1 VDYLRLMLFDA
12 ATEQGRHALERL
24 ETAYAAWLTTVTPDG
39 QPQSMPI
46 WFTWDPESGDGGE
59 IVVYGDHRAKR
70 NRNLEANPRVSFH
83 VADRDRGEDFVTVEG
98 TARIDPGYPPVGENA
113 RYLAKYGETID
124 RHYGGPAQFGQT
136 YSMPI
141 RITPTRGRSA
151 GG

>member
-1 VDYLRLMLFDA
+1 VIVIFDPA
-12 ATEQGRHALERL
+12 DPTGKHALEL
-24 ETAYAAWLTTVTPDG
+24 LDGSFAAWLTTVNPSG

-46 WFTWDPESGDGGE
+46 WFTWDGEE

-83 VADRDRGEDFVTVEG
+83 ISGKSDGEDFVTVEG
-98 TARIDPGYPPVGENA
+98 TARIDPDFPPVGDNA
-113 RYLAKYGETID
+113 RYMAKYGDTIE

-141 RITPTRGRSA
+141 RITPTRGRAA
-151 GG
+151 GA

>member
-1 VDYLRLMLFDA
+1 VIFDPA
-12 ATEQGRHALERL
+12 DPNGKHGLDLLEQSF
-24 ETAYAAWLTTVTPDG
+24 AAWLTTVNPAG

-46 WFTWDPESGDGGE
+46 WFTWDGSE

-83 VADRDRGEDFVTVEG
+83 ISGTSDGEDFVTVEG
-98 TARIDPGYPPVGENA
+98 TARIDPDFPPVGDNP
-113 RYLAKYGETID
+113 RYMAKYGETIE

-141 RITPTRGRSA
+141 RITPTRGRAA
-151 GG
+151 G

>member
-1 VDYLRLMLFDA
+1 VIFDPDEKDGA
-12 ATEQGRHALERL
+12 HALELL
-24 ETAYAAWLTTVTPDG
+24 ERSFAAWLTTVNPTG

-46 WFTWDPESGDGGE
+46 WFTWDPAVGDTGE

-83 VADRDRGEDFVTVEG
+83 ISGRSDGEDFVTVEG
-98 TARIDPGYPPVGENA
+98 TARIDPDFPPVGDNA

-141 RITPTRGRSA
+141 RISPTRGRAA
-151 GG
+151 GA